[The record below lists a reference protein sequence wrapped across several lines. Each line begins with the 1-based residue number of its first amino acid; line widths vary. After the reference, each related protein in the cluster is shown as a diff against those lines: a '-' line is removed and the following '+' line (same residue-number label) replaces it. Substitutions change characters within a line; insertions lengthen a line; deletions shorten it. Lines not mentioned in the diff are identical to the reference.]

1 MAFVEQ
7 DSDSSNGQEA
17 LHIKGIRFTEEVEA
31 VRTAFLAKLEELE
44 LQSFVDTTGNGD
56 AITFSLQED
65 KVRGWMPGFDT
76 THLSQDFGLDI
87 QGKVRDFE
95 RETVLA
101 MLAAP
106 RLFEY
111 PNYEEF
117 AAALRIRR
125 NIAYAANKTEL
136 AFHTTAAERP
146 WDFWAYDEDRGFTIL
161 PGKSLIT
168 ALQKAT
174 QPEVSG
180 KLYSFSCYRATE
192 YVILLG
198 IAQEL
203 ASINPPLFQRLQSRW
218 ENKAIMSGRFHETFL
233 YEYGSME
240 DPLPLSYYVPG
251 DRVWFRNP
259 DPYSSDV
266 SGYEGS
272 WVIYLG
278 GGLFSNFWDRAGHF
292 TLKTKCIEIYHWRH
306 GVFTD
311 EAGELQMDESIVA
324 GRKRETLANEAE
336 TQRILGLMMRARDP
350 SGTYADGGCI
360 DTTRE
365 FARRVCPGT
374 EDIPF
379 PPL

>member
-1 MAFVEQ
+1 MAHVEHGS
-7 DSDSSNGQEA
+7 SDGQQE
-17 LHIKGIRFTEEVEA
+17 LHIKGIRFTGNVEA
-31 VRTAFLAKLEELE
+31 VRPAFLAKLEELE
-44 LQSFVDTTGNGD
+44 LQGFVDTAEEGE

-65 KVRGWMPGFDT
+65 KVRTWMPGFDT
-76 THLSQDFGLDI
+76 THLSQDFGLNI
-87 QGKVRDFE
+87 MGKERDFE

-106 RLFEY
+106 RSFEY

-125 NIAYAANKTEL
+125 NIAYAANKTQL

-146 WDFWAYDEDRGFTIL
+146 WDFWSYDEDRGFTIL

-203 ASINPPLFQRLQSRW
+203 ARINPPLFERLQSRW
-218 ENKAIMSGRFHETFL
+218 ESKAIMSGRFHETFL

-240 DPLPLSYYVPG
+240 DPLPLSFYVPG

-259 DPYSSDV
+259 DQYSSDV

-278 GGLFSNFWDRAGHF
+278 GGLFSNFWDRSGHF
-292 TLKTKCIEIYHWRH
+292 TMNTKCVEIYHWRN

-311 EAGELQMDESIVA
+311 EAGELQMDESIVTE
-324 GRKRETLANEAE
+324 RKRETLADEAE
-336 TQRILGLMMRARDP
+336 TQRIQGLMKRARDP
-350 SGTYADGGCI
+350 SGTYAGGGCI